1 MYCGIMLYKVFPTF
15 EYVDEILASSFKKHF
30 FKSDSINIEGIFKI
44 FENCAI
50 GYYNSNISKIQ

>member
-1 MYCGIMLYKVFPTF
+1 MLYKVFPTF